1 MVEDAQQTQVI
12 VSVAV
17 THSHGAGKSQNLLFF
32 CIALGCNTWFQS
44 QLSKERG
51 LGGKTRGGQQRH
63 LKWRWSFLAGLS
75 LHNRPRGRHIW
86 PPTPS

>member
-1 MVEDAQQTQVI
+1 MVEDAPQTEVI

-32 CIALGCNTWFQS
+32 CIALGCSTWLQS

-51 LGGKTRGGQQRH
+51 LGGKTRGSQQH
-63 LKWRWSFLAGLS
+63 PLKWRWSFLTGLN
-75 LHNRPRGRHIW
+75 LRNRPRGRHIQ